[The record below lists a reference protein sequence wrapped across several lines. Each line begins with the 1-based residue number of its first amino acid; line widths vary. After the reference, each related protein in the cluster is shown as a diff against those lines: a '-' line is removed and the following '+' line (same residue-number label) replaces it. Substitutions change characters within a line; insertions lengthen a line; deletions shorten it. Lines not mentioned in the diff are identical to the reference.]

1 LQTTSGDHSRNADC
15 NHGTYLFNV
24 KVILLLA
31 AAGIALTT
39 GCSGHASNTTATPP
53 SITFQS
59 GMTPGMSGHAMPGM
73 DMPPASASATSAD
86 SPPPP
91 GGGTPVSISDFKF
104 NPATLTIP
112 AGTTVTWTNQ
122 DEEPHTIAAKD
133 GSFHSPGLDTHGTY
147 SYTFTN
153 PGSYD
158 YICSI
163 HPFMTGTVVV
173 TK

>member
-1 LQTTSGDHSRNADC
+1 
-15 NHGTYLFNV
+15 V
-24 KVILLLA
+24 KVLFPLA
-31 AAGIALTT
+31 AAGMLFAAA
-39 GCSGHASNTTATPP
+39 CSSHANNTTPNPA

-73 DMPPASASATSAD
+73 QSPPASVSATATD
-86 SPPPP
+86 SPAAQ
-91 GGGTPVSISDFKF
+91 GGTAVSISDFKF
-104 NPATLTIP
+104 NPATLTVP
-112 AGTTVTWTNQ
+112 VGTTVSWTNQ

-133 GSFHSPGLDTHGTY
+133 GSFHSPGMDTHGTY
-147 SYTFTN
+147 SFTFTT

>member
-1 LQTTSGDHSRNADC
+1 M
-15 NHGTYLFNV
+15 
-24 KVILLLA
+24 KVILPVA
-31 AAGIALTT
+31 AAGVLFTAA
-39 GCSGHASNTTATPP
+39 CASHGSTSPTAP

-59 GMTPGMSGHAMPGM
+59 GLTPGMSGSAMPGM
-73 DMPPASASATSAD
+73 QSPPASASATAAD
-86 SPPPP
+86 SPAPQ
-91 GGGTPVSISDFKF
+91 GGTAISISDFKF
-104 NPATLTIP
+104 NPAKLTVP
-112 AGTTVTWTNQ
+112 VGTTVTWIDQ
-122 DEEPHTIAAKD
+122 DEEPHTVAAKD

-147 SYTFTN
+147 SFTFTA

>member
-1 LQTTSGDHSRNADC
+1 M
-15 NHGTYLFNV
+15 
-24 KVILLLA
+24 KVIFPLA
-31 AAGIALTT
+31 AVGILLTT
-39 GCSGHASNTTATPP
+39 ACSSPASTTTPTSP

-59 GMTPGMSGHAMPGM
+59 GMTPGMSGQAMPAMSGM
-73 DMPPASASATSAD
+73 QSPPASASATAAD
-86 SPPPP
+86 SPAPQ
-91 GGGTPVSISDFKF
+91 GGTAVAITDFKF
-104 NPATLTIP
+104 NPAALTVP
-112 AGTTVTWTNQ
+112 VGTAVTWTNQ

-133 GSFHSPGLDTHGTY
+133 GSFHSPGMDTHGTY
-147 SYTFTN
+147 SFTFTT